1 MVLSTNTN
9 KKNCLVTL
17 NGEDVCFP
25 HLVDHKRLCIPHV
38 AVDPLLHC
46 SGCLLSS
53 YHVTVCRLYELV
65 SARGDSGENGDEG
78 SLEEGVA
85 RGEEARVD
93 CLSALVPVLS
103 VTPTLQHMAQSG
115 QLAPYPL
122 KIVQRL
128 KKTIPY
134 FCGYNF
140 CVTVTHTHTYIRNCI
155 KKLLLLMYMYQ
166 DYV

>member
-1 MVLSTNTN
+1 MGRCVFSSFGGSQTSVYTT
-9 KKNCLVTL
+9 C
-17 NGEDVCFP
+17 GG
-25 HLVDHKRLCIPHV
+25 R
-38 AVDPLLHC
+38 PLLRC

-115 QLAPYPL
+115 QLTPYPL

-128 KKTIPY
+128 KKTIPS

-140 CVTVTHTHTYIRNCI
+140 CCVACNRHTHTHTHIHT
-155 KKLLLLMYMYQ
+155 
-166 DYV
+166 